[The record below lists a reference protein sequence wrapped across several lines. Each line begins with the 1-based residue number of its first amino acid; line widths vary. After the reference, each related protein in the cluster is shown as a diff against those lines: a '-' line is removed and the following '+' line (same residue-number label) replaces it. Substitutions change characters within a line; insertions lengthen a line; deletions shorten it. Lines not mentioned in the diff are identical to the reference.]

1 MPQRW
6 LQLPAD
12 GTLATEDDLVSS
24 QQKTKSCCLVDPGFD
39 TSETATL
46 ASSFTDAEKDALK
59 PVVWRRVT
67 GQLVV
72 PTHFYTRVVQVRAAD
87 VGPWEG
93 STVQDCTL
101 G

>member
-1 MPQRW
+1 VFRQINLFFWLPQNW

-24 QQKTKSCCLVDPGFD
+24 QAKTKTCCLVDPGFD
-39 TSETATL
+39 TSDTATF
-46 ASSFTDAEKDALK
+46 ASFFTEAEKDALK

-72 PTHFYTRVVQVRAAD
+72 PHHFYTRVVQVRNR
-87 VGPWEG
+87 
-93 STVQDCTL
+93 
-101 G
+101 